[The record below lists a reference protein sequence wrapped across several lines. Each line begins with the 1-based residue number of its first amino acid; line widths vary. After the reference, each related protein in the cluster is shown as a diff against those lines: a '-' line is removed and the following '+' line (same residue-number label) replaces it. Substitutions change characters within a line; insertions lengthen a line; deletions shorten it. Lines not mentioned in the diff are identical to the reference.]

1 MCNAYRVFTEI
12 EKAIKVKNIKLIIP
26 NYKILKNILKNNK
39 KKIINK
45 LDKLGIENRPIIGGN
60 FLKQPALKKYNLKQ
74 KSNNFPNAN
83 YVHEFGLFVGLKNNP
98 LSNLETKRFIN
109 IFFKAFEI

>member
-1 MCNAYRVFTEI
+1 M
-12 EKAIKVKNIKLIIP
+12 LI
-26 NYKILKNILKNNK
+26 NTKFKNNK

-98 LSNLETKRFIN
+98 LSSLETKRFIN